1 MLRFQ
6 QTEAL
11 TSGLPKPT
19 IAATATA
26 EAGAENAAP
35 SAETPPVPPCRLSN
49 GQARLPG
56 APVEHTAVCPHRLRK
71 GGSGGNVSGTAAT
84 RQQKIIPPEG
94 WPFLAFPDPFTTK
107 VTTTV

>member
-6 QTEAL
+6 QSEAL
-11 TSGLPKPT
+11 TSGLQKTT
-19 IAATATA
+19 IAATAA
-26 EAGAENAAP
+26 EAGAENSAP
-35 SAETPPVPPCRLSN
+35 SAETPVPPCRLSN

-71 GGSGGNVSGTAAT
+71 GGSGRNVSGNAAT
-84 RQQKIIPPEG
+84 RQQKMAPDG